1 MKASLNVPLS
11 KTTMKTPYMMQRWIK
26 KLVKHL
32 LRRFFAK
39 IFNTF
44 VPNTPFLYPL
54 KTPENRKIFLYFQEV
69 EKGCIGN
76 KRVNMYHTLDKYN
89 NTLGWKFPFLT
100 HLFPMR
106 PFSTP
111 LKTSENR
118 KVKGWKGSLG
128 TNRLIEHNS

>member
-32 LRRFFAK
+32 LWRFFAK

-44 VPNTPFLYPL
+44 VPNAPFLYPM
-54 KTPENRKIFLYFQEV
+54 KTPENRKVFLHFQGV

-76 KRVNMYHTLDKYN
+76 KRVSMYHHTLDKYH

-111 LKTSENR
+111 WKHQKTVR
-118 KVKGWKGSLG
+118 WKDERVHWERIG
-128 TNRLIEHNS
+128 